1 VEFDTIYHEHLC
13 YFSLTAVD
21 RLAARHGLTVVDV
34 EKLPI
39 HGGSLRYFLA
49 HAAQRQPAVAGLLA
63 EEAAWGVADPAFYRD
78 FGARVEQARDELL
91 ALLRDLKAQGKRIAA
106 YGASAK
112 GSTLLNYCGIGRDT
126 LEYVVD
132 RSTVKQGL
140 YTPGTHLHIDPP
152 SRLLTDPVDYA
163 LLLSW
168 NFAKEILAQQAAFRE
183 RGGKFIIPIP
193 RPHIVG

>member
-1 VEFDTIYHEHLC
+1 
-13 YFSLTAVD
+13 
-21 RLAARHGLTVVDV
+21 
-34 EKLPI
+34 
-39 HGGSLRYFLA
+39 
-49 HAAQRQPAVAGLLA
+49 VAGLLA